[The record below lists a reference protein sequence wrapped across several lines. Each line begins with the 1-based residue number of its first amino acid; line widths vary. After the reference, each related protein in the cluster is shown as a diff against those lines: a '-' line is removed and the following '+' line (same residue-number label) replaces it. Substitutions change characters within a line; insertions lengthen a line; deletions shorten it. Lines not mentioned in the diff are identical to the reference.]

1 MAAAPA
7 LWQTGWELLC
17 CLYLG
22 GLVGALRALAPG
34 RGRGAVLP
42 DLALVGMLLL
52 FLQSY
57 AAGYSAAG
65 TLRWYMGAA
74 GFAGA
79 LAAHALLDPLTGRL
93 RRALLRPLRRLRHG
107 LLCPR
112 FVSLGPA
119 APQNAQKR
127 RQKIKKRACQSSRIC
142 CIIQTCNSTVA
153 QSSSIREAGQNGTEP

>member
-42 DLALVGMLLL
+42 DLVLVGMLLL

-93 RRALLRPLRRLRHG
+93 RRALRRPLRRLRHG

-112 FVSLGPA
+112 FVSLRARRAPKCAKTA
-119 APQNAQKR
+119 AENQKKSLPK
-127 RQKIKKRACQSSRIC
+127 QPHLLY
-142 CIIQTCNSTVA
+142 NSNV
-153 QSSSIREAGQNGTEP
+153 